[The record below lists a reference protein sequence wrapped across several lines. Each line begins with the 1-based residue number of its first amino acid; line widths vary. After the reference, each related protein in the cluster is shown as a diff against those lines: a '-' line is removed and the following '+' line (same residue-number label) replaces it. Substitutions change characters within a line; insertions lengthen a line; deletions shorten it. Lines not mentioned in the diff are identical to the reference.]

1 MGAFIAWPR
10 RWTQSSAKA
19 KRKEALQPPTP
30 CVLSGDQRTLRTVL
44 ANSFV
49 KFLPVLKCVA
59 VLGLAGCI
67 SAHAA
72 DKPFK
77 PSEAKTSKPDLLGQT
92 RTELRD
98 SRGQKVGEAVTTKPN
113 LLGDTRTTLRDTSGK
128 TLGEAVTRKHLQGR
142 PRHHNRPGRD
152 HQAQFAGPDQDP
164 LQGPQRSHSGRSG
177 DHQAQFA
184 GRDPHFDPRRY
195 ALESGYH
202 LWKIHNNVAFHQ
214 QAVRIVRGWACPR
227 CQKETGRMGQKPKQ
241 ISSCPQDGQKT
252 A

>member
-1 MGAFIAWPR
+1 MAATVDPIEREGK
-10 RWTQSSAKA
+10 TQRS
-19 KRKEALQPPTP
+19 PPTAPP

-98 SRGQKVGEAVTTKPN
+98 SRGQKVGEAVTSKPN

-128 TLGEAVTRKHLQGR
+128 TLGEAVTRKPNLLGESKTTFKDARGTTIGQGVTTKPNLLGQTKTR
-142 PRHHNRPGRD
+142 
-152 HQAQFAGPDQDP
+152 FKDP
-164 LQGPQRSHSGRSG
+164 SGRTLGEAVTTKPNLLGETRTSIQGGTPWSPGTTSG
-177 DHQAQFA
+177 KSTTTLPSTNK
-184 GRDPHFDPRRY
+184 R
-195 ALESGYH
+195 
-202 LWKIHNNVAFHQ
+202 
-214 QAVRIVRGWACPR
+214 
-227 CQKETGRMGQKPKQ
+227 
-241 ISSCPQDGQKT
+241 
-252 A
+252 